1 MAQLTVLIS
10 SPDTEFRSYVTK
22 LLRSSGVSVA
32 LVDERH
38 AGSNPP
44 GLAVVDIRSG
54 SSKAVEAIERLR
66 ASYANAAIFVVASS
80 AEPDQIL
87 QAMRAGANEYLAWS
101 LHGMSGP
108 PLEETFLTAL
118 ERVVERHRSK
128 RGVRSS
134 SVMSFFGAKGG
145 AGTTTLA
152 VNSAVEIARTSKRPT
167 LIIDLHQFLGEVSLF
182 LGVRPRFTLVDALDN
197 LHRLDEEFLKELVMK
212 HKTGLDI
219 LAGGEHIDRP
229 GPQDV
234 AGFEQ
239 LLQILAR
246 SYDYI
251 IVDVGM
257 LSGPCADVAVYAAD
271 SVYIVATP
279 DVAAIRNAHRLL
291 DRMGQLGAGK
301 ERLKVLLNRMSDQHE
316 IGQKQIET
324 TLGQSIHT
332 VFPSDYWVVSAAL
345 NSGVPLTLSNHSE
358 LAAQFA
364 NFTRQIVNPHNK
376 AGAAEESGRVRTPF
390 LGMF

>member
-10 SPDTEFRSYVTK
+10 SADTEFRSYVTK
-22 LLRSSGVSVA
+22 LLRSSGVSVG

-38 AGSNPP
+38 ASSNPP

-54 SSKAVEAIERLR
+54 STKAVDAIERLR
-66 ASYANAAIFVVASS
+66 AAWPSAAIFVVAST

-87 QAMRAGANEYLAWS
+87 QAMRAGANEYLSWS

-118 ERVVERHRSK
+118 ERTVERHRSK
-128 RGVRSS
+128 QGARSS
-134 SVMSFFGAKGG
+134 TLMSFFGAKGG

-152 VNSAVEIARTSKRPT
+152 VNSAVEIARTSKKPT

-197 LHRLDEEFLKELVMK
+197 LHRLDQEFLRELVMK
-212 HKTGLDI
+212 HKSGLDI

-239 LLQILAR
+239 LLQILGR
-246 SYDYI
+246 TYDFI
-251 IVDVGM
+251 IIDAGM
-257 LSGPCADVAVYAAD
+257 LTGPCADVAVYAAD
-271 SVYIVATP
+271 NVYIVATP

-291 DRMGQLGAGK
+291 DRMGQLGAGR

-316 IGQKQIET
+316 IGPKQIEA
-324 TLGQSIHT
+324 TLGQSLHM

-364 NFTRQIVNPHNK
+364 SFTRQIVNPHK
-376 AGAAEESGRVRTPF
+376 TGAAEDAGRVRTPF

>member
-10 SPDTEFRSYVTK
+10 SADTEFRSYVTK
-22 LLRSSGVSVA
+22 LLRSSGVSVG

-38 AGSNPP
+38 ASSNPP

-54 SSKAVEAIERLR
+54 STKAVDAIERLR
-66 ASYANAAIFVVASS
+66 ASWPSAAIFVVAST

-87 QAMRAGANEYLAWS
+87 QAMRAGANEYLSWS

-118 ERVVERHRSK
+118 ERTVERHRSK
-128 RGVRSS
+128 QGAHSS
-134 SVMSFFGAKGG
+134 AVLSFFGAKGG

-152 VNSAVEIARTSKRPT
+152 VNSAVEIARTSKKPT

-197 LHRLDEEFLKELVMK
+197 LHRLDQEFLRELVMK
-212 HKTGLDI
+212 HKSGLDI

-239 LLQILAR
+239 LLQILGR
-246 SYDYI
+246 TYDFI
-251 IVDVGM
+251 IIDAGM
-257 LSGPCADVAVYAAD
+257 LTGPCADVAVYAAD

-279 DVAAIRNAHRLL
+279 DVAAVRNAHRLL
-291 DRMGQLGAGK
+291 DRMGQLGAGR

-316 IGQKQIET
+316 IGQKQIEA
-324 TLGQSIHT
+324 TLGQSLHM
-332 VFPSDYWVVSAAL
+332 VFPSDYWVVSSAL

-364 NFTRQIVNPHNK
+364 TFTRQIVSPHK
-376 AGAAEESGRVRTPF
+376 TGATEDAGRVRTPF